1 VTREQDDER
10 VAHLTHVS
18 EIKKKSEA
26 LAKTTA
32 TLQDVIH
39 NKVSEKT
46 TLSSLYLHLVHS
58 NEVFD
63 ACGAILILQTA
74 SRYFIQHTLASLTRR
89 YLSHMFHT
97 CVWTRGFTAPNDDSD
112 IGFSYLASCCK

>member
-1 VTREQDDER
+1 MTGRQDDER

-39 NKVSEKT
+39 NKVIFLLVNLFRS
-46 TLSSLYLHLVHS
+46 LSTSHDCSLLLQ
-58 NEVFD
+58 
-63 ACGAILILQTA
+63 QTA
-74 SRYFIQHTLASLTRR
+74 LRKSTGCSNCSLLLIVSLNT
-89 YLSHMFHT
+89 S
-97 CVWTRGFTAPNDDSD
+97 
-112 IGFSYLASCCK
+112 

>member
-1 VTREQDDER
+1 MTREQDDER

-39 NKVSEKT
+39 NKVSLLLET
-46 TLSSLYLHLVHS
+46 
-58 NEVFD
+58 
-63 ACGAILILQTA
+63 AILPW
-74 SRYFIQHTLASLTRR
+74 FE
-89 YLSHMFHT
+89 
-97 CVWTRGFTAPNDDSD
+97 P
-112 IGFSYLASCCK
+112 FSAVQG

>member
-1 VTREQDDER
+1 MIREQDDER

-39 NKVSEKT
+39 NKV
-46 TLSSLYLHLVHS
+46 VHNS
-58 NEVFD
+58 NLKCGFVF
-63 ACGAILILQTA
+63 
-74 SRYFIQHTLASLTRR
+74 LA
-89 YLSHMFHT
+89 
-97 CVWTRGFTAPNDDSD
+97 
-112 IGFSYLASCCK
+112 

>member
-1 VTREQDDER
+1 MREQDDER

-46 TLSSLYLHLVHS
+46 TLSFLY
-58 NEVFD
+58 
-63 ACGAILILQTA
+63 LQTA
-74 SRYFIQHTLASLTRR
+74 SRCFIQHNLASWTRR

-97 CVWTRGFTAPNDDSD
+97 CVWTRVFTAPNDDND
-112 IGFSYLASCCK
+112 IGFS

>member
-1 VTREQDDER
+1 MTREQDDER

-39 NKVSEKT
+39 NKV
-46 TLSSLYLHLVHS
+46 
-58 NEVFD
+58 F
-63 ACGAILILQTA
+63 
-74 SRYFIQHTLASLTRR
+74 FISGKDQL
-89 YLSHMFHT
+89 
-97 CVWTRGFTAPNDDSD
+97 
-112 IGFSYLASCCK
+112 